1 MTKRG
6 KILLVILI
14 VSIIIAI
21 AAIIYVGIN
30 YKEHILLAV
39 LLGLYFISYPSC
51 ICYLYDFSKRLF
63 NSMQPHNSYSY
74 VKIWDFVIFFTLL
87 IPMVASLLYFRD
99 YVHKKIEN
107 RNEDNLYDTYN

>member
-6 KILLVILI
+6 KILLIILI

-30 YKEHILLAV
+30 YKEYILLAV

-51 ICYLYDFSKRLF
+51 ICYLYDFTKKIFTDWTPQKSF
-63 NSMQPHNSYSY
+63 YCW
-74 VKIWDFVIFFTLL
+74 KIWNFALFLTLL

-99 YVHKKIEN
+99 YMHN
-107 RNEDNLYDTYN
+107 RIDNKNEVNLYDTYN